1 MKILILTWWK
11 LTTKMEEIR
20 VPTRLKML
28 KKRVKLLFGG
38 SLRRKKV
45 AKSRVAVEN
54 KNPKPQPTTKRKIQK
69 LLEKTQRQLTHKAPI
84 KTITRLVIILMVMVS
99 WLFQTN
105 QNLVARKIQTTIM
118 TVTKK
123 SPVPL
128 AMRVMNMPI
137 ELNRP
142 LTKKTTRQNGKG
154 SKENS
159 TNAKRP
165 LKEKAEIRTPS
176 IVHTSRTINKNF
188 GGVIFPIEKIT
199 LL

>member
-1 MKILILTWWK
+1 MMRTTKISMLTWKK
-11 LTTKMEEIR
+11 LTMKMGTR

-28 KKRVKLLFGG
+28 TKRKLQFGG
-38 SLRRKKV
+38 SLKRRKV
-45 AKSRVAVEN
+45 AKRVVVEN
-54 KNPKPQPTTKRKIQK
+54 RNPKLPTKRKIQK
-69 LLEKTQRQLTHKAPI
+69 LLEITQRQLTHKAPI
-84 KTITRLVIILMVMVS
+84 KT
-99 WLFQTN
+99 
-105 QNLVARKIQTTIM
+105 KIQKTIM

-188 GGVIFPIEKIT
+188 GGVIFPIEKNHA
-199 LL
+199 LV

>member
-84 KTITRLVIILMVMVS
+84 KT
-99 WLFQTN
+99 
-105 QNLVARKIQTTIM
+105 KIQTTIM